1 MTLQVGHFFG
11 KSVSVAQALARRSN
25 NFDLLRLMAALT
37 VIYGHSFAL
46 APAPGFDDSLYVLTG
61 HHSAALAVKF
71 FFFLSGLL
79 VTDSLLTRQSALQFF
94 VARFFRIWPALAFVL
109 LASVF
114 VIGPIATSLDL
125 ATYFTNS
132 QTFLY
137 FKHQILMQTWGTQS
151 LGYYNL
157 PGVFEENY
165 YKYNVN
171 ASLWSLVAEV
181 FAYLILAA
189 LFLVG
194 LLEKRLASILII
206 LIILDSILPT
216 RIIFTA
222 LPIGNEDF
230 SYLPFCFASGAF
242 FALYKIQITIDA
254 SLPLGFALLA
264 YLFKDN
270 LGGTHTFFLTSFTL
284 ALYLAT
290 RRWTVQNIRLPFDVS
305 YGTFLWG
312 FPIQQL
318 LSKFLPNLTGG
329 AHVIV
334 ASVLAI
340 LAGTISWLLVEKRF
354 IAIGKHV
361 ALVFPR
367 FEYRNNSN

>member
-1 MTLQVGHFFG
+1 MTLRASHFFG
-11 KSVSVAQALARRSN
+11 KSVSVADALARRSN
-25 NFDLLRLMAALT
+25 NFDLFRLIAALT

-46 APAPGFDDSLYVLTG
+46 APAPGFNDSLYELTG
-61 HHSAALAVKF
+61 HHSASMAVKF

-79 VTDSLLTRQSALQFF
+79 VTGSLLTHRSVLQFF

-109 LASVF
+109 LASIF
-114 VIGPIATSLDL
+114 VIGPIATSLNL
-125 ATYFTNS
+125 EAYFSNS
-132 QTFLY
+132 QTYLY
-137 FKHQILMQTWGTQS
+137 FKHQILMETWGTQS

-157 PGVFEENY
+157 PGVFEENN

-181 FAYLILAA
+181 SAYLSLAA
-189 LFLVG
+189 LFLIG
-194 LLEKRLASILII
+194 LLEKRLALLLCALIVV
-206 LIILDSILPT
+206 DSIMPS

-222 LPIGNEDF
+222 LPTGNEDF
-230 SYLPFCFASGAF
+230 SYLPFCFASGVF
-242 FALYKIQITIDA
+242 FAIYKDRIVIDA
-254 SLPLGFALLA
+254 SLPLGLLLLT
-264 YLFKDN
+264 YLFKEN
-270 LGGTHTFFLTSFTL
+270 LGGAHFFFLASFTL

-290 RRWTVQNIRLPFDVS
+290 RSWIIQKIRLPFDVS

-318 LSKFLPNLTGG
+318 LSKYVPNLTGG

-334 ASVLAI
+334 AGLLAI
-340 LAGTISWLLVEKRF
+340 LAGTVSWLLVEKKF
-354 IAIGKHV
+354 IAIGKRV
-361 ALVFPR
+361 ALVFSR